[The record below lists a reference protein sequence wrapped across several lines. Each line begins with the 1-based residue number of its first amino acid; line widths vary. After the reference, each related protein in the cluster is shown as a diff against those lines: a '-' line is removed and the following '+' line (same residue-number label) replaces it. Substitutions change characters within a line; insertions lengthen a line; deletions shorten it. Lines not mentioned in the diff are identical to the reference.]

1 MNILELINKYEDIKL
16 ETLKSKMIVT
26 FYSEDKIYKILEI
39 QKQKDNFK
47 VAIFPNKIKNII
59 KSEEL
64 EDLILSIKNQK
75 IQTNINSENIKKY
88 YKTGQKVRL
97 IKMYDY
103 IAPIPPL
110 TIGIIEYIDD
120 IGQIHI
126 NWNNGSKLALVPNV
140 DEFEILKAEL

>member
-1 MNILELINKYEDIKL
+1 MNILEIINKYEDIKL

-47 VAIFPNKIKNII
+47 VAIFPNKIKKII
-59 KSEEL
+59 ISEEL

-75 IQTNINSENIKKY
+75 IQPNINLENIKKY

-110 TIGIIEYIDD
+110 TTGIIEYIED

-126 NWNNGSKLALVPNV
+126 NWTNGSKLALVPNV

>member
-1 MNILELINKYEDIKL
+1 MNILELISRYEDIKL
-16 ETLKSKMIVT
+16 ETVKSKMIVT

-47 VAIFPNKIKNII
+47 VAIFPNKIKKII

-75 IQTNINSENIKKY
+75 IQTKINIENIKKY